1 MKNIKIDYSFVVEPV
16 KMRWSIAFDIVL
28 NVNTSFQMKKEDC
41 ICTAKKIFIYA
52 VYIAVI
58 AGGNG

>member
-28 NVNTSFQMKKEDC
+28 NVNTSFQMRK
-41 ICTAKKIFIYA
+41 IVCTAKKIYLKLFLKFI
-52 VYIAVI
+52 
-58 AGGNG
+58 